1 MTSLEENGGLSED
14 LDHEVGQTGT
24 SVHDAGA
31 SDGLG
36 LGSVFVVGGL
46 AGYEVGVDNTSRGV
60 IRLSRPLSKLSC
72 MELTSRNGV
81 HFNHFLDL
89 VAVEF
94 PSAGAHREFGVAGVL
109 VDDGVPDLVEVA
121 DAVFGGDVF
130 EVATGVTL
138 RIVRVDEGRSM
149 EGLVNITNIVDDEA
163 EGERFLVLL
172 DGEGLGDL
180 LVVGAFLVVAG
191 VGEPADEVAEG
202 VDVVLLVHLEL
213 GEVLNCLAI
222 LINIRLVD
230 KVPA

>member
-1 MTSLEENGGLSED
+1 M
-14 LDHEVGQTGT
+14 
-24 SVHDAGA
+24 
-31 SDGLG
+31 
-36 LGSVFVVGGL
+36 
-46 AGYEVGVDNTSRGV
+46 
-60 IRLSRPLSKLSC
+60 
-72 MELTSRNGV
+72 
-81 HFNHFLDL
+81 
-89 VAVEF
+89 
-94 PSAGAHREFGVAGVL
+94 
-109 VDDGVPDLVEVA
+109 VEVA

-222 LINIRLVD
+222 LIDIRLVD